1 MRSPR
6 ARAAL
11 LAITVLAVSPPIGA
25 AAAAP
30 ASASYGQLVR
40 QIDHGAVTRAD
51 IDSSRQ
57 RVTVTLKSGHSEV
70 IALPAGARAAL
81 VGRLRSHG
89 IRPLMVAPPKHVHHR
104 LRYIAAGLVVGLA
117 LIGAAVWLYTR
128 SATANSGDAPPSQ
141 LEPSR

>member
-89 IRPLMVAPPKHVHHR
+89 IRPVNGR
-104 LRYIAAGLVVGLA
+104 AAE
-117 LIGAAVWLYTR
+117 TR
-128 SATANSGDAPPSQ
+128 SPSASVYRRRTG
-141 LEPSR
+141 SRTGADRRSCLAVHTQRDGEFR